1 MTLVWV
7 GIWNLCTPHP
17 PRAPRFLVL
26 RCLLTAQRRDGKK
39 PILRL
44 STRVC
49 KERKAGIIPREL
61 GVLFWMMGRC
71 ALDAIE
77 RSAVAYASY
86 RDPVRCAETFSW
98 AVYVPTS
105 DEVVAK
111 AVILRG
117 EDSTLR

>member
-1 MTLVWV
+1 MRV
-7 GIWNLCTPHP
+7 GP
-17 PRAPRFLVL
+17 PRIDFLRLPFCDLGVGGHLEFMVL
-26 RCLLTAQRRDGKK
+26 RCLLTVQRRDGKK

-44 STRVC
+44 STWVC

-86 RDPVRCAETFSW
+86 RDPVRCAGPS
-98 AVYVPTS
+98 V
-105 DEVVAK
+105 
-111 AVILRG
+111 G
-117 EDSTLR
+117 QSTYQRAMG